1 MPRVVYFFG
10 SDATK
15 VQNIISKNKLLLE
28 KLSPAAN
35 MGFAKE
41 RVKFKLQL
49 FYFLSAKTIFYL
61 LKKSKLANK
70 KMVLLTVVLN

>member
-15 VQNIISKNKLLLE
+15 VQNIISKNKLLLA

-35 MGFAKE
+35 KGLAQW
-41 RVKFKLQL
+41 RVKVKLEVSA
-49 FYFLSAKTIFYL
+49 FYSAKANYIDFF
-61 LKKSKLANK
+61 LKFKS
-70 KMVLLTVVLN
+70 